1 MKILYLPAYF
11 YPEQAASAYLSD
23 NRNQAFADAGFDM
36 VVYTPVPTRG
46 ISIEERK
53 KYKHRKAD
61 SMYGGRMIVYRSD
74 SACVT
79 LQSVVHPTILLGMFC
94 PGGSAMRCNVYFQ
107 HTTYPRSNGCI
118 D

>member
-1 MKILYLPAYF
+1 MPLGACGRPKLAGERAVMASGCRYLIFRTAWLYSEYGHNFLKTM
-11 YPEQAASAYLSD
+11 LRLD
-23 NRNQAFADAGFDM
+23 
-36 VVYTPVPTRG
+36 VYKRQ
-46 ISIEERK
+46 
-53 KYKHRKAD
+53 
-61 SMYGGRMIVYRSD
+61 
-74 SACVT
+74 T

>member
-61 SMYGGRMIVYRSD
+61 SMYGGRMIVYRFSLMREGGESFRGNCGKRILCIRHGTRGALPD
-74 SACVT
+74 S
-79 LQSVVHPTILLGMFC
+79 
-94 PGGSAMRCNVYFQ
+94 GGAERL
-107 HTTYPRSNGCI
+107 
-118 D
+118 